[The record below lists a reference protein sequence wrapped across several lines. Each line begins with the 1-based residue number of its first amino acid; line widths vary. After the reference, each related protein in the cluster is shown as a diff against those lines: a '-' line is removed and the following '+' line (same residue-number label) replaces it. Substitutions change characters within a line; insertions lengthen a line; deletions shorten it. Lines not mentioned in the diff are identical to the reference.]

1 MTFWRGICETMKV
14 AIIHYWLVGMRGG
27 ERVLERLCDL
37 YPDADIF
44 THVHVPEAMSPTI
57 RKMNVKTSF
66 LQKLPGAR
74 KHYQSYLPL
83 MPLPHEQPDL
93 HDYDPVLPSSAGPA
107 KGAIPRPAAVG
118 PLRCTAPMRH
128 PTV

>member
-1 MTFWRGICETMKV
+1 
-14 AIIHYWLVGMRGG
+14 MRGG

-66 LQKLPGAR
+66 IQKLPGAR

-83 MPLPHEQPDL
+83 MPLALEQLDL
-93 HDYDPVLPSSAGPA
+93 RDYDLVLSSEAGPA
-107 KGAIPRPAAVG
+107 KGVIN
-118 PLRCTAPMRH
+118 RH
-128 PTV
+128 EDRKSTRLN

>member
-1 MTFWRGICETMKV
+1 MSTRPIPTISRQRSSGSPETIRSAPNMRGVGWRGRNNSVGKGQRRTWMTFWRGICETMKV

-57 RKMNVKTSF
+57 RKMNVKT
-66 LQKLPGAR
+66 KIGRA
-74 KHYQSYLPL
+74 H
-83 MPLPHEQPDL
+83 
-93 HDYDPVLPSSAGPA
+93 V
-107 KGAIPRPAAVG
+107 
-118 PLRCTAPMRH
+118 
-128 PTV
+128 

>member
-37 YPDADIF
+37 YPDAAIF

-66 LQKLPGAR
+66 IQKLPGPR
-74 KHYQSYLPL
+74 KHYQSSLPQ
-83 MPLPHEQPDL
+83 MPLPPAQTRRA
-93 HDYDPVLPSSAGPA
+93 SSRERGCL
-107 KGAIPRPAAVG
+107 AVEF
-118 PLRCTAPMRH
+118 
-128 PTV
+128 

>member
-66 LQKLPGAR
+66 IQKLNGAR
-74 KHYQSYLPL
+74 KHYRSEEHTYELQSL
-83 MPLPHEQPDL
+83 MRT
-93 HDYDPVLPSSAGPA
+93 SN
-107 KGAIPRPAAVG
+107 AVFS
-118 PLRCTAPMRH
+118 LKNK
-128 PTV
+128 